1 MSADYERIASE
12 RGRLESFLGKVPGY
26 KGYKEKE
33 MRREADTLVRNA
45 LVRDFTEQLN
55 RLTPIQNALIDSGAI
70 ELMDPLG
77 AVKTS
82 LQTLIDR
89 IRNAAQG
96 YAGFFDAVRVK
107 EDDLDKLEQ
116 FDQQL
121 IGEIAKVSASIDAL
135 DKAVQANIDVKP
147 AITSTRNTI
156 QEVVTLFNKRTSV
169 ITGQ

>member
-1 MSADYERIASE
+1 
-12 RGRLESFLGKVPGY
+12 
-26 KGYKEKE
+26 

-45 LVRDFTEQLN
+45 LVRDFSEQLN
-55 RLTPIQNALIDSGAI
+55 RLTPLQNTLIDNGSI
-70 ELMDPLG
+70 ELMEPLG
-77 AVKTS
+77 AVKTA

-96 YAGFFDAVRVK
+96 YSGFFDATRVK

-121 IGEIAKVSASIDAL
+121 VGEIAKVSASIDAL
-135 DKAVQANIDVKP
+135 DAAVQANAEVKP
-147 AITSTRNTI
+147 AIANTRNTI
-156 QEVVTLFNKRTSV
+156 QEVVTLFNKRASV